1 MSTPSKQPFSD
12 IRKMRLEELYVEF
25 NEVTRQLNVIR
36 NRGATSEDEDELQ
49 FLTAWQITLQKEI
62 WHLKRLRDI
71 IPTLIDFYAMSKTE
85 REPWTCC
92 MCKEP
97 ALVEAALPGVYCS
110 AACAVKAYE

>member
-1 MSTPSKQPFSD
+1 MSTPPKQPFSD
-12 IRKMRLEELYVEF
+12 IRKMRLETLWHEF

-36 NRGATSEDEDELQ
+36 NRGMKPEEEEEVQ

-62 WHLKRLRDI
+62 WHLKRVRDK

-92 MCKEP
+92 ICREP

-110 AACAVKAYE
+110 AVCAVRAYE